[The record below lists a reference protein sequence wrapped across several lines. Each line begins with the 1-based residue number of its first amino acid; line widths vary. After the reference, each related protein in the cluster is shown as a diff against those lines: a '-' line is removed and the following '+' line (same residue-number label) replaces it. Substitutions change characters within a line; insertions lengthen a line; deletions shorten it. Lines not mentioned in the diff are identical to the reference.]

1 MRPTLVFDAD
11 DTLWDEQGLLQA
23 FEARIEALLD
33 GLTGTPSRFRERFVA
48 IENENIPTLG
58 YGFPSYIFSVAEA
71 VAQHPGWRAHK
82 PAVLSLVAELVAATQ
97 STGPRVIRGVVPTLE
112 RLRRADYRMVLLT
125 RGLEIE
131 QRAKLERSGLAAYF
145 AELRIVARKDRATY
159 RDAAQALGDATG
171 ETLCMIGN
179 SMRSDIEPALA
190 AGWRAIHVPAPREW
204 AHDAGGE
211 TQSARFRRAATFP
224 HAADLIQSDEFWS

>member
-33 GLTGTPSRFRERFVA
+33 SLTGTASRFRERFIA

-58 YGFPSYIFSVAEA
+58 YGFPSYVFSAAEA
-71 VAQHPGWRAHK
+71 VAQHPEWRAHK
-82 PAVLSLVAELVAATQ
+82 PAVLGLVAELVAAMQ
-97 STGPRVIRGVVPTLE
+97 NSGPRVIRGVVPTLE

-125 RGLEIE
+125 RGLETE
-131 QRAKLERSGLAAYF
+131 QRTKLERSGLAEFF
-145 AELRIVARKDRATY
+145 ADVRIVPRKDPATY
-159 RDAAQALGDATG
+159 RQAARALGDATG
-171 ETLCMIGN
+171 GTLCMIGN
-179 SMRSDIEPALA
+179 SMRSDIGPALA

-204 AHDAGGE
+204 AHDMGE
-211 TQSARFRRAATFP
+211 ETPSARFRRAATFP
-224 HAADLIQSDEFWS
+224 HVADLIQSTDFWS